1 MFNTRIVPLFLAAA
15 GALFTGSQATAQN
28 PVINPNSSVAGILA
42 ALATA
47 NGTPVAFRIGG
58 VPFSLDSQLSVPAG
72 QRFVIEYV
80 SGQCSIGAP
89 TPPWLVVFTN
99 GLQNNHYFTVPNFN
113 VQAFINT
120 PFGQSV
126 KIYADPGSTIT
137 MGGSSTHCIMTLS
150 GRFVSP

>member
-1 MFNTRIVPLFLAAA
+1 MFNTRIITCSLAAA
-15 GALFTGSQATAQN
+15 GVLCIGSQAPAQN

-42 ALATA
+42 ALAAA

-58 VPFSLDSQLSVPAG
+58 GPFSLDNQLSVPVG
-72 QRFVIEYV
+72 QRFVIEYA
-80 SGQCSIGAP
+80 SGKCSIGAP
-89 TPPWLVVFTN
+89 APPWLEVFTN

-150 GRFVSP
+150 GRLVTP